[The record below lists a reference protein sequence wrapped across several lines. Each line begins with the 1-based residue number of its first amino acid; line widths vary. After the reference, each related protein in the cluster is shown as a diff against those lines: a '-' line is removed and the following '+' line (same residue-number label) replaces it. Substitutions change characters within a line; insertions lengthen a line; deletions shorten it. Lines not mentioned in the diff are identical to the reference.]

1 MDTLRLGRSI
11 RALRLRHG
19 WRQADL
25 ASAAGIS
32 RPVVSRIERG
42 ELIRSSVDS
51 IESVCRALDADLDIR
66 VRWRGEGL
74 DRLLDQVHAGMVDRF
89 VRFMRAAGWEVAV
102 EVTFNEFGDRGSIDV
117 LCWHLPRR
125 ALLIG
130 EVKSV
135 VADAQGTLS
144 PLDRKARLGAK
155 IGRSRGWDSLTV
167 SRVLVVRDGST
178 NRRRVDDLAATFDAA
193 LPVRSIAFGKWVRD
207 PVGVVAALV
216 FFPDAPQK
224 STRRG
229 GSGWRRVSRP
239 RSPSEPPQ

>member
-1 MDTLRLGRSI
+1 MDTVRLGRSI

-25 ASAAGIS
+25 ASAAGVS
-32 RPVVSRIERG
+32 RPVVSRMERG
-42 ELIRSSVDS
+42 ELRRSSIGS

-66 VRWRGEGL
+66 VRWHGEGL
-74 DRLLDQVHAGMVDRF
+74 DRLLDQVHAGIVDRF

-102 EVTFNEFGDRGSIDV
+102 EVTFNEYGDRGSIDV
-117 LCWHLPRR
+117 LCWQVARR
-125 ALLIG
+125 ALLVG
-130 EVKSV
+130 EIKSV

-155 IGRSRGWDSLTV
+155 IGRSRGWDPLTV

-178 NRRRVDDLAATFDAA
+178 NRRRVDDLAATFDAV
-193 LPVRSIAFGKWVRD
+193 LPDRAIAFRKWIRD
-207 PVGVVAALV
+207 PVGSVAALV

-224 STRRG
+224 STRRD
-229 GSGWRRVSRP
+229 GSGWQRVSRP
-239 RSPSEPPQ
+239 RSRAVPSQ